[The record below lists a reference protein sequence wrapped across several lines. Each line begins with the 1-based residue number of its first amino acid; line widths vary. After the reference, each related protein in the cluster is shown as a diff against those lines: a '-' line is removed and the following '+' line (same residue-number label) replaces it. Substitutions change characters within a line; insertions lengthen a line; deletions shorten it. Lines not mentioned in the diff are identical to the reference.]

1 MRLSL
6 VVHSKVPTVVAN
18 PTSPEVDA
26 YIAAASEPQR
36 SVMTSLRACI
46 RDIVPE
52 AEECISYAM
61 PGYRLRGK
69 VVAGFAAFKKHVG
82 FFPHSGQ
89 VFKEIPDAL
98 AQYKV
103 SAKGGGM
110 HLPLD
115 QPVPVELI
123 AQVIDVRIHQAFP
136 DGLPE

>member
-1 MRLSL
+1 
-6 VVHSKVPTVVAN
+6 
-18 PTSPEVDA
+18 
-26 YIAAASEPQR
+26 
-36 SVMTSLRACI
+36 MTSLRACI

-69 VVAGFAAFKKHVG
+69 VVAGFAAFKNHVG

-98 AQYKV
+98 TQYKV

-123 AQVIDVRIHQAFP
+123 AQIIDVRIHQAFP
-136 DGLPE
+136 DGLAE

>member
-89 VFKEIPDAL
+89 VLKEIPDAL
-98 AQYKV
+98 VGYGV
-103 SAKGGGM
+103 SGKGAGV

-115 QPVPVELI
+115 KPVPTVLI
-123 AQVIDVRIHQAFP
+123 AQIVDIRKHQAFS
-136 DGLPE
+136 